1 LDIDC
6 TSAQKRLTMLLN
18 TAINILMVED
28 NTGDQFLLSEL
39 LNVSDITIKKLFS
52 AIRLDNALAQ
62 LNEPIDI
69 ILLDL
74 SLPDSTGIST
84 FNTIFKHAG
93 KIPVV
98 ILSGLADTSLALEA
112 ITLGAQDYL
121 IKGDFDEKL
130 LAKTIR
136 YSIERKRNMEAL
148 QESIERYNLVSKATN
163 DMVWDWNV
171 INGEVYRNVE
181 SWNKIFGG
189 SLREINPTTKFFI
202 DKIHPADIDA
212 TLQRVSEILENPN
225 EYIFE
230 LECRVQKQ
238 DGSYAYIGDLG
249 YIIRD
254 KAGKAT
260 RIIGA
265 TQNITERKEAEAIL
279 KASEERYRYLF
290 NNNPACI
297 LIWDMNDFSILEV
310 NQLAIEQYNYSREE
324 FLKKSI
330 VELRNAEDVQAV
342 KELAHKAK
350 ADVFFKMTSTWK
362 HINKAGEYMYME
374 ITSHRIEYKGKN
386 VILALANN
394 VTEKILLEEKLK
406 EEHQKKHQEI
416 TEAVISAQEK
426 ERQEIGAELHDNV
439 NQILAS
445 SRLYLGLAKR
455 DINQPN
461 QFLDETEIL
470 ITSAIAEIRS
480 LSHSLIPPSLND
492 SELAEALANII
503 VVVTK
508 TGALKV
514 DFDFKR
520 FKENCTSDKLKLAIY
535 RIVQEQFN
543 NILKYSKATLVTLS
557 ISNDNGKII
566 LKINDNGIGFDTSQ
580 KTNGVGL
587 LNIKTRASLFNGEMK
602 VNAAHGKGCELI
614 VTFN

>member
-1 LDIDC
+1 
-6 TSAQKRLTMLLN
+6 MHLN
-18 TAINILMVED
+18 TAISILMVED

-39 LNVSDITIKKLFS
+39 LNISDLKIKNTLS
-52 AIRLDNALAQ
+52 AIRLDHALEL

-74 SLPDSTGIST
+74 SLPDSSGIDT

-98 ILSGLADTSLALEA
+98 ILSGLADTALALDA

-136 YSIERKRNMEAL
+136 YSIERKKNLEAL
-148 QESIERYNLVSKATN
+148 EESIERYNLVSKATN

-171 INGEVYRNVE
+171 TSGEVYRNTE

-189 SLREINPTTKFFI
+189 SLKYIDPTVDFFT
-202 DKIHPADIDA
+202 DRIHPDDKVQ
-212 TLQRVSEILENPN
+212 TLQKANAILADPTEF
-225 EYIFE
+225 IFE
-230 LECRVQKQ
+230 LECRVKKE
-238 DGSYAYIGDLG
+238 DGSYAFVCDLG

-254 KAGKAT
+254 KNGKAT

-265 TQNITERKEAEAIL
+265 TQNITERKKAEGVL

-297 LIWDMNDFSILEV
+297 LIWDLYDYKILEV
-310 NQLAIEQYNYSREE
+310 NESAIEQYNFTKEE
-324 FLKKSI
+324 FLTKTI
-330 VELRNAEDVQAV
+330 LDLRNEEDIPPVL
-342 KELAHKAK
+342 ELAQKAR
-350 ADVFFKMTSTWK
+350 ANVFFKITSTWK
-362 HINKAGEYMYME
+362 HINNAGEAMFME
-374 ITSHRIEYKGKN
+374 ITSHKIEYKGKP
-386 VILALANN
+386 VMLALANN
-394 VTEKILLEEKLK
+394 VTQKFLLEEKLK
-406 EEHQKKHQEI
+406 EEAVKKQLEI

-445 SRLYLGLAKR
+445 SRLYVGLAKR
-455 DINQPN
+455 DMTSSNQY
-461 QFLDETEIL
+461 LDETEIL
-470 ITSAIAEIRS
+470 ITSAIAEIRA

-503 VVVTK
+503 SVVSK
-508 TGALKV
+508 TGGIKV
-514 DFDFKR
+514 NADFKN
-520 FKENCTSDKLKLAIY
+520 FKENSTSDKLKLVMY

-543 NILKYSKATLVTLS
+543 NILKYAKASVVDLS
-557 ISNDNGKII
+557 IAHENGNIF
-566 LKINDNGIGFDTSQ
+566 LKIKDNGIGFDTNR
-580 KTNGVGL
+580 KTDGVGL

-602 VNAAHGKGCELI
+602 VISSPGTGFELVI
-614 VTFN
+614 TFTLH

>member
-1 LDIDC
+1 
-6 TSAQKRLTMLLN
+6 MLLN

-39 LNVSDITIKKLFS
+39 LNVSGINIKKLYP

-62 LNEPIDI
+62 LNKEIDI

-74 SLPDSTGIST
+74 SLPDSTGINT
-84 FNTIFKHAG
+84 FNTIFKNAG

-136 YSIERKRNMEAL
+136 YSIERKKNMEAL

-171 INGEVYRNVE
+171 ISGEIYRNVD
-181 SWNKIFGG
+181 SWNKIFGS
-189 SLREINPTTKFFI
+189 SLKEISPTTNFFI
-202 DKIHPADIDA
+202 SKIHPDDRAA
-212 TLQRVSEILENPN
+212 TAQRVNEILENPN

-230 LECRVQKQ
+230 IECRVQKEN
-238 DGSYAYIGDLG
+238 GSYAYIIDLG
-249 YIIRD
+249 YIIRNE
-254 KAGKAT
+254 AGKAS

-265 TQNITERKEAEAIL
+265 TQNITERKEAEVIL

-297 LIWDMNDFSILEV
+297 LIWDMNDFTILEV
-310 NQLAIEQYNYSREE
+310 NQSATEQYNYTREE
-324 FLKKSI
+324 FLNRSML
-330 VELRNAEDVQAV
+330 ELRNAEDVPAF
-342 KELAHKAK
+342 KELANKAK
-350 ADVFFKMTSTWK
+350 ADIFFKMTATWK

-374 ITSHRIEYKGKN
+374 ITSHRIEYKGKT

-394 VTEKILLEEKLK
+394 VTEKVLLEEKLK
-406 EEHQKKHQEI
+406 EEQVKKQQEI

-426 ERQEIGAELHDNV
+426 ERQQIGAELHDNV

-445 SRLYLGLAKR
+445 SRLYLGLARR
-455 DINQPN
+455 DILVPN
-461 QFLDETEIL
+461 PFLDETEIL

-503 VVVTK
+503 VIVTK
-508 TGALKV
+508 TGSLKV
-514 DFDFKR
+514 DFDFRR

-543 NILKYSKATLVTLS
+543 NILKYSKATLVKLS
-557 ISNDNGKII
+557 ISNDNRKIV
-566 LKINDNGIGFDTSQ
+566 LKIKDNGIGFETSQ
-580 KTNGVGL
+580 KTDGVGL
-587 LNIKTRASLFNGEMK
+587 LNIKTRASLFNGQLK
-602 VNAAHGKGCELI
+602 VISSPDEGCELI
-614 VTFN
+614 VTFDYEN

>member
-1 LDIDC
+1 
-6 TSAQKRLTMLLN
+6 MLLN

-39 LNVSDITIKKLFS
+39 LKVSDINVNKLYP

-74 SLPDSTGIST
+74 SLPDSKGIST

-136 YSIERKRNMEAL
+136 YSIERKKNMEAL

-171 INGEVYRNVE
+171 ITGEVYRNVE

-189 SLREINPTTKFFI
+189 SLKEIRPTTSFFI
-202 DKIHPADIDA
+202 GKIHPDDVAA
-212 TLQRVSEILENPN
+212 TLLRVNEILENPN
-225 EYIFE
+225 EYILK
-230 LECRVQKQ
+230 LECRVLKQ
-238 DGSYAYIGDLG
+238 DGTYAYIMDLG
-249 YIIRD
+249 YIIRNE
-254 KAGKAT
+254 AGKAS

-265 TQNITERKEAEAIL
+265 TQNITERKEAEAVL

-297 LIWDMNDFSILEV
+297 LIWDMNDFNILEV
-310 NQLAIEQYNYSREE
+310 NQPAVEQYNYTREE

-330 VELRNAEDVQAV
+330 LDLRSAEDVQAV

-350 ADVFFKMTSTWK
+350 ADIFFKITSVWK
-362 HINKAGEYMYME
+362 HTNKAGEYMYMD
-374 ITSHRIEYKGKN
+374 ITSHRIEYKGKT

-406 EEHQKKHQEI
+406 EEQVKKQQEI

-426 ERQEIGAELHDNV
+426 ERQQIGAELHDNV
-439 NQILAS
+439 NQILAG
-445 SRLYLGLAKR
+445 SRLYLGLAMR
-455 DINQPN
+455 DITVPN
-461 QFLDETEIL
+461 PFLDETEIL

-492 SELAEALANII
+492 SELAEALGNII
-503 VVVTK
+503 VLVTK
-508 TGALKV
+508 AASLKV

-543 NILKYSKATLVTLS
+543 NILKYSKATQVNLS
-557 ISNDNGKII
+557 ITNDDGKIVLNISDNGV
-566 LKINDNGIGFDTSQ
+566 GFDTSQ
-580 KTNGVGL
+580 KTTGVGL
-587 LNIKTRASLFNGEMK
+587 LNIKTRASLFNGELK
-602 VNAAHGKGCELI
+602 VISSAGNGCELI
-614 VTFN
+614 VTFE

>member
-1 LDIDC
+1 
-6 TSAQKRLTMLLN
+6 MLLT
-18 TAINILMVED
+18 TAVNILMVED
-28 NTGDQFLLSEL
+28 NIGDQFLLSEL
-39 LNVSDITIKKLFS
+39 LKASDINIKKLFS
-52 AIRLDNALAQ
+52 AIRLDNALTQ

-74 SLPDSTGIST
+74 SLPDSTGIQT

-171 INGEVYRNVE
+171 ISDVVYRNVE

-189 SLREINPTTKFFI
+189 SLKEISPTTTFFI
-202 DKIHPADIDA
+202 GKIYPDDLSA
-212 TLQRVSEILENPN
+212 TLQKVNEILGNPN

-230 LECRVQKQ
+230 VECRVQKE
-238 DGSYAYIGDLG
+238 DGTYAYIIDLG
-249 YIIRD
+249 YIIRNET
-254 KAGKAT
+254 GKAA

-297 LIWDMNDFSILEV
+297 LIWDMADFSILEV
-310 NQLAIEQYNYSREE
+310 NQLAIEQYNYTREE

-330 VELRNAEDVQAV
+330 LELRNAEDAQAV

-350 ADVFFKMTSTWK
+350 ADIFFKMTSVWK
-362 HINKAGEYMYME
+362 HINKAGEYMHMD
-374 ITSHRIEYKGKN
+374 ITSHRIEYKGKS

-394 VTEKILLEEKLK
+394 VTEKISLEEKLK
-406 EEHQKKHQEI
+406 EEQVKKQQEI

-426 ERQEIGAELHDNV
+426 ERQQIGAELHDNV

-455 DINQPN
+455 DLSLPN
-461 QFLDETEIL
+461 PFLDETEIL

-503 VVVTK
+503 VLVTK
-508 TGALKV
+508 AGSLKV

-520 FKENCTSDKLKLAIY
+520 FKENRTSDKLKLAIY

-543 NILKYSKATLVTLS
+543 NILKYAKASQVNLSLSSDDGKVILS
-557 ISNDNGKII
+557 IK
-566 LKINDNGIGFDTSQ
+566 DNGIGFDTAQ

-587 LNIKTRASLFNGEMK
+587 LNIKTRASLFNGE
-602 VNAAHGKGCELI
+602 VEVISSAGNGCDLI
-614 VTFN
+614 VTFE

>member
-1 LDIDC
+1 
-6 TSAQKRLTMLLN
+6 MLLN
-18 TAINILMVED
+18 TAVNILMVED
-28 NTGDQFLLSEL
+28 NLGDQFLLSEL
-39 LNVSDITIKKLFS
+39 LKASDINIKKIFP
-52 AIRLDNALAQ
+52 AIRLDNALTQ

-74 SLPDSTGIST
+74 SLPDSTGINT

-136 YSIERKRNMEAL
+136 YSIERKKNMEAL

-171 INGEVYRNVE
+171 ITGDIYRNVE
-181 SWNKIFGG
+181 SWNKIFGS
-189 SLREINPTTKFFI
+189 SLKEIIPTISFFI
-202 DKIHPADIDA
+202 GKIHPDDVAA
-212 TLQRVSEILENPN
+212 TLQSVNEILENPN
-225 EYIFE
+225 EFIFE
-230 LECRVQKQ
+230 LECRVQKE
-238 DGSYAYIGDLG
+238 DGTYAYIVDKG
-249 YIIRD
+249 YIIRNEV
-254 KAGKAT
+254 GKAS

-265 TQNITERKEAEAIL
+265 TQNITERKEAEAVL

-297 LIWDMNDFSILEV
+297 LIWDMDDFSILEV
-310 NQLAIEQYNYSREE
+310 NEPAIEQYNYTKEE
-324 FLKKSI
+324 FLKKS
-330 VELRNAEDVQAV
+330 VLELRNEDDIQSV
-342 KELAHKAK
+342 KELARKAK
-350 ADVFFKMTSTWK
+350 ADIFFKMTSTWK
-362 HINKAGEYMYME
+362 HIIKGGECIYME
-374 ITSHRIEYKGKN
+374 ITSHRIEYKGKP

-394 VTEKILLEEKLK
+394 VTEKVLLEQKLK
-406 EEHQKKHQEI
+406 EEQVKKQLEI
-416 TEAVISAQEK
+416 TQAVIGAQEK
-426 ERQEIGAELHDNV
+426 ERQQIGAELHDNV

-455 DINQPN
+455 DIKLPN
-461 QFLDETEIL
+461 SFLDETEIL

-503 VVVTK
+503 VIVTK
-508 TGALKV
+508 TGSLKV

-543 NILKYSKATLVTLS
+543 NILKYSKASRVNLS
-557 ISNDNGKII
+557 ISNDNGRII
-566 LKINDNGIGFDTSQ
+566 LSIKDNGIGFDTVQ
-580 KTNGVGL
+580 KTDGVGL
-587 LNIKTRASLFNGEMK
+587 LNIKTRASLFNGELK
-602 VNAAHGKGCELI
+602 VISAAGKGCELI
-614 VTFN
+614 VTFD

>member
-1 LDIDC
+1 
-6 TSAQKRLTMLLN
+6 MFLN

-39 LNVSDITIKKLFS
+39 LNISDLKIKNTLS
-52 AIRLDNALAQ
+52 AIRLDTALEQ

-74 SLPDSTGIST
+74 SLPDSSGINT

-98 ILSGLADTSLALEA
+98 ILSGLADTALALDA

-136 YSIERKRNMEAL
+136 YSIERKKNLEAL
-148 QESIERYNLVSKATN
+148 EESIERYNLVSKATN

-171 INGEVYRNVE
+171 TTGEVYRNIE

-189 SLREINPTTKFFI
+189 SLKHIDSTIYFFI
-202 DKIHPADIDA
+202 DRIHPDDKMQA
-212 TLQRVSEILENPN
+212 LQKEKVILENPN
-225 EYIFE
+225 EFIFE
-230 LECRVQKQ
+230 LECRVKKE
-238 DGSYAYIGDLG
+238 DGTYAYICDLG
-249 YIIRD
+249 YIMRD
-254 KAGKAT
+254 KNGKAT
-260 RIIGA
+260 RVIGA
-265 TQNITERKEAEAIL
+265 TQNITERKKSEAIL
-279 KASEERYRYLF
+279 KSSEERYRYLF

-297 LIWDMNDFSILEV
+297 LIWDLHDYRVLEV
-310 NQLAIEQYNYSREE
+310 NESAIEQYNFTKEE
-324 FLKKSI
+324 FLKKTI
-330 VELRNAEDVQAV
+330 LDLRNEKDIPAIL
-342 KELAHKAK
+342 ELAQKAR
-350 ADVFFKMTSTWK
+350 ADIFFKTTSTWK
-362 HINKAGEYMYME
+362 HINKAGDTMFME
-374 ITSHRIEYKGKN
+374 ITSHKIEYKGKP
-386 VILALANN
+386 VMLALANN
-394 VTEKILLEEKLK
+394 VTEKFLLEGKLK
-406 EEHQKKHQEI
+406 EEQVKKQQEI
-416 TEAVISAQEK
+416 TEAVITAQEK

-455 DINQPN
+455 DIASSN

-470 ITSAIAEIRS
+470 ITSAIAEIRA

-503 VVVTK
+503 SVVSK
-508 TGALKV
+508 TGGIKV
-514 DFDFKR
+514 NADFKN
-520 FKENCTSDKLKLAIY
+520 FKENSTSDKLKLIMY

-543 NILKYSKATLVTLS
+543 NILKYANASFVDLS
-557 ISNDNGKII
+557 IAHENGKIF
-566 LKINDNGIGFDTSQ
+566 LKIKDNGVGFDTTK

-602 VNAAHGKGCELI
+602 VISTPGTGCELV
-614 VTFN
+614 VTFS

>member
-1 LDIDC
+1 
-6 TSAQKRLTMLLN
+6 MLLN

-39 LNVSDITIKKLFS
+39 LRVADINVNKLYP
-52 AIRLDNALAQ
+52 AIRLDNALTL

-98 ILSGLADTSLALEA
+98 ILSGIADTSLALEA

-136 YSIERKRNMEAL
+136 YSIERKKNMEAL

-171 INGEVYRNVE
+171 ISGEVYRNVE
-181 SWNKIFGG
+181 SWNKIFGS
-189 SLREINPTTKFFI
+189 SLKEISPTTTFFI
-202 DKIHPADIDA
+202 GKIHPDDAAA
-212 TLQRVSEILENPN
+212 TLQRVNGILENPN
-225 EYIFE
+225 EFIFE
-230 LECRVQKQ
+230 VECRVQKE
-238 DGSYAYIGDLG
+238 DGTYAYIIDLG
-249 YIIRD
+249 YIIRNA
-254 KAGKAT
+254 AGKAS

-265 TQNITERKEAEAIL
+265 TQNITERKEAEAVL

-297 LIWDMNDFSILEV
+297 LIWDMNDFNILEV
-310 NQLAIEQYNYSREE
+310 NQPAVEQYNYTREE
-324 FLKKSI
+324 FLNKSI
-330 VELRNAEDVQAV
+330 LDLRNAEDVQAV
-342 KELAHKAK
+342 KELANKAK
-350 ADVFFKMTSTWK
+350 ADIFFKMTSVWK
-362 HINKAGEYMYME
+362 HINKAGECMYME
-374 ITSHRIEYKGKN
+374 ITSHRIEYKGKM

-394 VTEKILLEEKLK
+394 VTEKTLLEEKLK
-406 EEHQKKHQEI
+406 EEQVKKQQEI

-426 ERQEIGAELHDNV
+426 ERQQIGAELHDNV

-445 SRLYLGLAKR
+445 SRLYLGLARR
-455 DINQPN
+455 DITLPN
-461 QFLDETEIL
+461 SFLDETEIL

-503 VVVTK
+503 VLVTK

-543 NILKYSKATLVTLS
+543 NILKYSKATQVSLS
-557 ISNDNGKII
+557 ITNDDGKIV
-566 LKINDNGIGFDTSQ
+566 LNINDNGVGFDTSQ
-580 KTNGVGL
+580 KTTGVGL

-602 VNAAHGKGCELI
+602 VISSAGNGCELI
-614 VTFN
+614 VTFE

>member
-1 LDIDC
+1 
-6 TSAQKRLTMLLN
+6 MLLT
-18 TAINILMVED
+18 TAVNILMVED
-28 NTGDQFLLSEL
+28 NIGDQFLLSEL
-39 LNVSDITIKKLFS
+39 LKASDINIKKLFS
-52 AIRLDNALAQ
+52 AIRLDNALTQ

-74 SLPDSTGIST
+74 SLPDSTGIQT

-171 INGEVYRNVE
+171 ISGEIYRNID

-189 SLREINPTTKFFI
+189 SLKEISPTISFFTR
-202 DKIHPADIDA
+202 KIHPDDVTA
-212 TLQRVSEILENPN
+212 TLQKVNEILGNPN
-225 EYIFE
+225 EYIFQV
-230 LECRVQKQ
+230 ECRVQKQ
-238 DGSYAYIGDLG
+238 DGTYAYIMDLG
-249 YIIRD
+249 YIIRNE
-254 KAGKAT
+254 AGKAA

-265 TQNITERKEAEAIL
+265 TQNITERKEAEVIL

-290 NNNPACI
+290 NNNPAGI
-297 LIWDMNDFSILEV
+297 LIWDMDDFSILEV
-310 NQLAIEQYNYSREE
+310 NQPAIEQYNYTREE

-330 VELRNAEDVQAV
+330 LELRNAEDEQAV
-342 KELAHKAK
+342 RELAHKAR
-350 ADVFFKMTSTWK
+350 ADIFFKMTATWK
-362 HINKAGEYMYME
+362 HITKSGEYIYME
-374 ITSHRIEYKGKN
+374 ITSHRIDYKGKS

-394 VTEKILLEEKLK
+394 VTEKISLEEKLK
-406 EEHQKKHQEI
+406 EEQVKKQQEI

-426 ERQEIGAELHDNV
+426 ERQQIGAELHDNV

-455 DINQPN
+455 DLSLPN
-461 QFLDETEIL
+461 PFLDETEIL

-503 VVVTK
+503 VLVTK
-508 TGALKV
+508 AGSLKV

-520 FKENCTSDKLKLAIY
+520 FKENRTSDKLKLAIY

-543 NILKYSKATLVTLS
+543 NILKYAKASQVNLSLSSDDGKVILS
-557 ISNDNGKII
+557 IK
-566 LKINDNGIGFDTSQ
+566 DNGIGFDTAQ

-587 LNIKTRASLFNGEMK
+587 LNIKTRASLFNGE
-602 VNAAHGKGCELI
+602 VEVISSAGNGCDLI
-614 VTFN
+614 VTFE